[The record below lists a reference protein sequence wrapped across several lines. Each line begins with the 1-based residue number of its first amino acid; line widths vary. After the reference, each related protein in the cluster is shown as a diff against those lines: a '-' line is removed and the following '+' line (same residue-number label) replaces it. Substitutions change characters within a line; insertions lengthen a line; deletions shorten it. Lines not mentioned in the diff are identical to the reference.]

1 MTAKK
6 KANSEPNDWC
16 VQNTVNARG
25 DKGTKKWVVQNRSF
39 TLGHR
44 AWPHALQNNTN
55 TKMGAQF
62 TSTGVGTWP
71 QVTSTRVG
79 TYNFLI
85 KYVSRDRKCVS
96 KDNQVTIACIPQK
109 AIDELHCANW
119 VHFRA
124 LSTISNPLNYTADTN
139 WCLAAKQWTT
149 KRSKVNMVTFVW
161 GRITGSLFYNV
172 IVLYWTPSRD
182 ANRIRRLLS

>member
-1 MTAKK
+1 MCKEQCKDTWQRK

-96 KDNQVTIACIPQK
+96 RIIRWPLHAFPRRPLTSNIAP
-109 AIDELHCANW
+109 
-119 VHFRA
+119 
-124 LSTISNPLNYTADTN
+124 
-139 WCLAAKQWTT
+139 
-149 KRSKVNMVTFVW
+149 
-161 GRITGSLFYNV
+161 TGSISELSVNSESFK
-172 IVLYWTPSRD
+172 LYGRH
-182 ANRIRRLLS
+182 LLVSGGQTVDCEKK

>member
-1 MTAKK
+1 MTAKISK
-6 KANSEPNDWC
+6 FRAQRLVCPEYCQCSRW
-16 VQNTVNARG
+16 QRY
-25 DKGTKKWVVQNRSF
+25 KKWVVQTRSF

-149 KRSKVNMVTFVW
+149 KRSKYGHLCV
-161 GRITGSLFYNV
+161 RKD
-172 IVLYWTPSRD
+172 YW
-182 ANRIRRLLS
+182 